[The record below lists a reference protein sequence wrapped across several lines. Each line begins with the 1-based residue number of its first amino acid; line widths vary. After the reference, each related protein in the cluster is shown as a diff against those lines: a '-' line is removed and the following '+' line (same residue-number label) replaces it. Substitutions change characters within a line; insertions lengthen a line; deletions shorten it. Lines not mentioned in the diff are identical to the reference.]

1 MKTNGE
7 GTMGKYS
14 KKKRKHSK
22 QYRIAMVQRA
32 IVAIL
37 ILTLAIMI
45 TSITQRV
52 KYENRIKEINELHQE
67 EMIALRV
74 ELQDQYESEIAAIEK
89 YYEYGGDVS
98 QIEREA
104 EWIAK
109 VMYGMAKPDHK
120 DSDLRAIVW
129 CILNRVDNKA
139 YSGEVQAV
147 CQQKSQWMGYSD
159 DNPVIAKLYDIALTE
174 LKKWHGDSVRPM
186 SADYVY
192 LTWSSKEILLRDT
205 FAENR
210 STNYWCMN

>member
-1 MKTNGE
+1 
-7 GTMGKYS
+7 MGKYT
-14 KKKRKHSK
+14 KKSNSTKRRRR
-22 QYRIAMVQRA
+22 QIAQIQRITVY
-32 IVAIL
+32 VL
-37 ILTLAIMI
+37 ILVIAIMI
-45 TSITQRV
+45 TSISQRV
-52 KYENRIKEINELHQE
+52 KYENQIKELNELHQE
-67 EMIALRV
+67 DMIALRI
-74 ELQDQYESEIAAIEK
+74 ELRDDYESEIAAIK
-89 YYEYGGDVS
+89 QYYEYGGDVE

-104 EWIAK
+104 EWIAR

-139 YSGEVQAV
+139 YPGEVQTV

-210 STNYWCMN
+210 STNYWRMN

>member
-1 MKTNGE
+1 
-7 GTMGKYS
+7 MGKYT
-14 KKKRKHSK
+14 KKSNSTKRRRR
-22 QYRIAMVQRA
+22 QIAQIQR
-32 IVAIL
+32 VTVYVL
-37 ILTLAIMI
+37 ILVIAIMI
-45 TSITQRV
+45 TSISQRV
-52 KYENRIKEINELHQE
+52 KYENQIKELNELHQE
-67 EMIALRV
+67 DMIALRI
-74 ELQDQYESEIAAIEK
+74 ELRDDYESEIAAIK
-89 YYEYGGDVS
+89 QYYEYGGDVE

-104 EWIAK
+104 EWIAR

-139 YSGEVQAV
+139 YPGEVQAV

-159 DNPVIAKLYDIALTE
+159 DNPVIAKLYDIALAE

-210 STNYWCMN
+210 STNYWRMN

>member
-1 MKTNGE
+1 
-7 GTMGKYS
+7 MGKYS

-32 IVAIL
+32 VAAIL
-37 ILTLAIMI
+37 ILVLAIMI

-52 KYENRIKEINELHQE
+52 KYENRIKEINELHQDE
-67 EMIALRV
+67 LMALRI

-139 YSGEVQAV
+139 YPGEVQAV

-159 DNPVIAKLYDIALTE
+159 DNPVIAKLYDIALAE

-210 STNYWCMN
+210 STNYWRMN

>member
-1 MKTNGE
+1 
-7 GTMGKYS
+7 MGKYS

-22 QYRIAMVQRA
+22 QYRIAMIQRA
-32 IVAIL
+32 VVAIL

-52 KYENRIKEINELHQE
+52 KYENRIKEINELHE
-67 EMIALRV
+67 DEMIALRI
-74 ELQDQYESEIAAIEK
+74 ELRDQYESEIAAIEK

-139 YSGEVQAV
+139 YPGEVQAV

-159 DNPVIAKLYDIALTE
+159 DNPVIAKLYDIALAE
-174 LKKWHGDSVRPM
+174 LKKWHGDAVRPM

-210 STNYWCMN
+210 STNYWRMN

>member
-1 MKTNGE
+1 
-7 GTMGKYS
+7 MGKYS

-22 QYRIAMVQRA
+22 QYRIAMAQRA
-32 IVAIL
+32 IAAIL
-37 ILTLAIMI
+37 ILVLAIMI

-52 KYENRIKEINELHQE
+52 KYENRIKEINELHQDE
-67 EMIALRV
+67 LIALRI

-139 YSGEVQAV
+139 YPGEVQAV

-159 DNPVIAKLYDIALTE
+159 DNPVIAKLYDIALVE

-186 SADYVY
+186 SADYIY

-210 STNYWCMN
+210 STNYWRMN

>member
-1 MKTNGE
+1 
-7 GTMGKYS
+7 MGKYS

-22 QYRIAMVQRA
+22 QYRIAMAQRA

-37 ILTLAIMI
+37 ILALAIMI

-52 KYENRIKEINELHQE
+52 KYENRIKEINELHE
-67 EMIALRV
+67 DELIALRI

-109 VMYGMAKPDHK
+109 VMYGMVKPDHK

-139 YSGEVQAV
+139 YPGEIQAV

-159 DNPVIAKLYDIALTE
+159 DNPVIAKMYDIALAE
-174 LKKWHGDSVRPM
+174 LKKWHGDAVRPM

-210 STNYWCMN
+210 STNYWRMN

>member
-1 MKTNGE
+1 
-7 GTMGKYS
+7 MGKYS

-22 QYRIAMVQRA
+22 QYRIAMIQRA
-32 IVAIL
+32 VVTIL

-67 EMIALRV
+67 DLIALRI
-74 ELQDQYESEIAAIEK
+74 ELRDQYESEIAEIEK

-139 YSGEVQAV
+139 YPGEVQAV

-159 DNPVIAKLYDIALTE
+159 DNPVIAKLYDIALNE
-174 LKKWHGDSVRPM
+174 LKKWHGDAVRPM

-210 STNYWCMN
+210 STSYWRMN

>member
-1 MKTNGE
+1 
-7 GTMGKYS
+7 MGKYT
-14 KKKRKHSK
+14 KKSNSTKRRRR
-22 QYRIAMVQRA
+22 QIAQIQRITVY
-32 IVAIL
+32 VL
-37 ILTLAIMI
+37 ILVIAIMI
-45 TSITQRV
+45 TSISQRV
-52 KYENRIKEINELHQE
+52 KYENQIKELNELHQE
-67 EMIALRV
+67 DMIALRI
-74 ELQDQYESEIAAIEK
+74 ELRDDYESEIAAIK
-89 YYEYGGDVS
+89 QYYEYGGDVE

-104 EWIAK
+104 EWIAR

-139 YSGEVQAV
+139 YPGEVQAV

-210 STNYWCMN
+210 STNYWRMN

>member
-1 MKTNGE
+1 
-7 GTMGKYS
+7 MGKYT
-14 KKKRKHSK
+14 KRSNSTKRRRR
-22 QYRIAMVQRA
+22 QIAQIQRITVY
-32 IVAIL
+32 VL
-37 ILTLAIMI
+37 ILVIAIMI
-45 TSITQRV
+45 TSISQRV
-52 KYENRIKEINELHQE
+52 KYENQIKELNELHQE
-67 EMIALRV
+67 DMIALRI
-74 ELQDQYESEIAAIEK
+74 ELRDDYESEIAAIK
-89 YYEYGGDVS
+89 QYYEYGGDVE

-104 EWIAK
+104 EWIAR

-139 YSGEVQAV
+139 YPGEVQAV

-210 STNYWCMN
+210 STNYWRMN

>member
-1 MKTNGE
+1 
-7 GTMGKYS
+7 MGKYS

-22 QYRIAMVQRA
+22 QYRIAMIQRA
-32 IVAIL
+32 VVAIL

-52 KYENRIKEINELHQE
+52 KYENRIKEINAAHE
-67 EMIALRV
+67 EDMIALRI
-74 ELQDQYESEIAAIEK
+74 ELRDQYESEIAEIEK

-139 YSGEVQAV
+139 YPGEVQAV

-174 LKKWHGDSVRPM
+174 LKKWHGDAVRPM

-210 STNYWCMN
+210 STNYWRMN

>member
-1 MKTNGE
+1 
-7 GTMGKYS
+7 MGKYS

-22 QYRIAMVQRA
+22 QYRIVMIQRA
-32 IVAIL
+32 VVAIL

-45 TSITQRV
+45 TSVTQRV
-52 KYENRIKEINELHQE
+52 KYENRIKEINAAHE
-67 EMIALRV
+67 EDMIALRI
-74 ELQDQYESEIAAIEK
+74 ELRNQYESEIAEIEK

-139 YSGEVQAV
+139 YPGEVQAV

-159 DNPVIAKLYDIALTE
+159 DNPVIAKLYDIALAE
-174 LKKWHGDSVRPM
+174 LKKWHGDAVRPM

-210 STNYWCMN
+210 STNYWRMN

>member
-1 MKTNGE
+1 
-7 GTMGKYS
+7 MGKYS

-52 KYENRIKEINELHQE
+52 KYENLIKEINATHE
-67 EMIALRV
+67 EDMIALRI
-74 ELQDQYESEIAAIEK
+74 ELRDQYESEIAAIEK

-139 YSGEVQAV
+139 YPGEVQAV

-159 DNPVIAKLYDIALTE
+159 DNPVIAKLYDIALAE
-174 LKKWHGDSVRPM
+174 LKKWHGDAVRPM

-210 STNYWCMN
+210 STNYWRMN

>member
-1 MKTNGE
+1 
-7 GTMGKYS
+7 MGKYT
-14 KKKRKHSK
+14 KKSNSTKRRRR
-22 QYRIAMVQRA
+22 QIAQIQRITVY
-32 IVAIL
+32 VL
-37 ILTLAIMI
+37 ILVITIMI
-45 TSITQRV
+45 TSISQRV
-52 KYENRIKEINELHQE
+52 KYENQIKELNELHQE
-67 EMIALRV
+67 DMIALRI
-74 ELQDQYESEIAAIEK
+74 ELRDDYESEIAAIK
-89 YYEYGGDVS
+89 QYYEYGGDVE

-104 EWIAK
+104 EWIAR

-139 YSGEVQAV
+139 YPGEVQAV

-159 DNPVIAKLYDIALTE
+159 DNPVIAKLYDIALAE

-210 STNYWCMN
+210 STNYWRMN

>member
-1 MKTNGE
+1 
-7 GTMGKYS
+7 MGKYT
-14 KKKRKHSK
+14 KKSNSTKRRRR
-22 QYRIAMVQRA
+22 QIAQIQRITVY
-32 IVAIL
+32 VL
-37 ILTLAIMI
+37 ILVIAIMI
-45 TSITQRV
+45 TSISQRV
-52 KYENRIKEINELHQE
+52 KYENQIKELNELHQE
-67 EMIALRV
+67 DMIALRI
-74 ELQDQYESEIAAIEK
+74 ELRDDYESEIAAIK
-89 YYEYGGDVS
+89 QYYEYGGDVE

-104 EWIAK
+104 EWIAR

-139 YSGEVQAV
+139 YPGEVQAV

-159 DNPVIAKLYDIALTE
+159 DNPVIAKMYDIALTE

-210 STNYWCMN
+210 STNYWRMN

>member
-1 MKTNGE
+1 
-7 GTMGKYS
+7 MGKYN

-22 QYRIAMVQRA
+22 QYRIAIVQRA

-37 ILTLAIMI
+37 ILALAIMI

-52 KYENRIKEINELHQE
+52 KYENRIKEINELHE
-67 EMIALRV
+67 NEMIALRI
-74 ELQDQYESEIAAIEK
+74 ELRDQYESEIAAIEK

-139 YSGEVQAV
+139 YPGEVQAV

-159 DNPVIAKLYDIALTE
+159 DNPVIAKLYDIALAE
-174 LKKWHGDSVRPM
+174 LKKWHGDAVRPM

-210 STNYWCMN
+210 STNYWRMN

>member
-1 MKTNGE
+1 
-7 GTMGKYS
+7 MGKYT
-14 KKKRKHSK
+14 KKSNSTKRRRR
-22 QYRIAMVQRA
+22 QIAQIQRITVY
-32 IVAIL
+32 VL
-37 ILTLAIMI
+37 ILVIAIMI
-45 TSITQRV
+45 TSISQRV
-52 KYENRIKEINELHQE
+52 KYENQIKELNELHQE
-67 EMIALRV
+67 DMIALRI
-74 ELQDQYESEIAAIEK
+74 ELRDDYESEIAAIK
-89 YYEYGGDVS
+89 QYYEYGGDVE

-104 EWIAK
+104 EWIAR

-129 CILNRVDNKA
+129 CILNRVDNRA
-139 YSGEVQAV
+139 YPGEVQAV

-159 DNPVIAKLYDIALTE
+159 DNPVIAKLYDIALAE

-210 STNYWCMN
+210 STNYWRMN